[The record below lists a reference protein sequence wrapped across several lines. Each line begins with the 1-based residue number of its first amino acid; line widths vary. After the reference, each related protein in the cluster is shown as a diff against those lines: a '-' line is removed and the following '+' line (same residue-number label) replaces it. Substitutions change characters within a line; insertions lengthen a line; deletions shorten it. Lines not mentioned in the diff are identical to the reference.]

1 MASARRRRQL
11 ATSDCTHHWRI
22 LGTPTDRGYYALCRL
37 CQAEEYLPAAPSL
50 RDPPTEELRMRERE
64 LALEGWFRRLE
75 WESGEG
81 VLSRLRRAKR
91 LYYGTLI

>member
-11 ATSDCTHHWRI
+11 AASGCVHHWRI
-22 LGTPTDRGYYALCRL
+22 LGTPTALCRL
-37 CQAEEYLPAAPSL
+37 CQAEEYLPTVPSL

>member
-1 MASARRRRQL
+1 
-11 ATSDCTHHWRI
+11 
-22 LGTPTDRGYYALCRL
+22 
-37 CQAEEYLPAAPSL
+37 
-50 RDPPTEELRMRERE
+50 MRERE
-64 LALEGWFRRLE
+64 LALERWLHRVE

>member
-11 ATSDCTHHWRI
+11 AASGCVHHWRI
-22 LGTPTDRGYYALCRL
+22 LGTPTAGGYYALCRL
-37 CQAEEYLPAAPSL
+37 CQAESYLPTVPSL

-64 LALEGWFRRLE
+64 LALEGWLRRVE

-91 LYYGTLI
+91 LYGTLI